1 MIVVII
7 IHLIWSYFYFA
18 SFSTSHVLRLW
29 ALSPQDS
36 LPGTVGNPTL
46 ELVGGWGLTPVLSM
60 GHLRFSVNGVQRRPS
75 VRLNLFLF

>member
-46 ELVGGWGLTPVLSM
+46 ELVGGWVTLAARLGWVSGFLSDSLQVGQGPPVS
-60 GHLRFSVNGVQRRPS
+60 R
-75 VRLNLFLF
+75 